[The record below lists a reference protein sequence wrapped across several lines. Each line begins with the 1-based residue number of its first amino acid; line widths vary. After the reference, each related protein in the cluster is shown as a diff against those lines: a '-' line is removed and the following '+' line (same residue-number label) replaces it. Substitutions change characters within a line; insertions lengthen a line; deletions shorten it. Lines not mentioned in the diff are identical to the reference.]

1 MSEFKFVHNTTTFN
15 LQNAL
20 SLALCADLAYENE
33 TTIKEKVKS
42 GWGFI
47 DCEFIEKKDD
57 DTQLFV
63 MSNDNM
69 VVVAFRGSEP
79 NIKDWGKNFT
89 FPFVDGPFGGKVHKG
104 FYSGVSNVWDEL
116 ITAIEDFKS
125 SGEKSLWFT
134 GHSLGGALATLSVA
148 RLLAD
153 GLPVDGLY
161 TIGQPRVGDEVFAR
175 NFNLD
180 FKPYTFRFVNNNDIV
195 TRVPP
200 RALLFRHIGTF
211 KYFNKDGDLV
221 DDIIWWNRF
230 IDRLSGRVESVFK
243 DSSKEKEFTDGIND
257 HDRKNYI
264 ALIEKAIQ
272 KNSVG

>member
-1 MSEFKFVHNTTTFN
+1 MSEFKFVHDTTDFN

-20 SLALCADLAYENE
+20 SLAICADLAYKDK
-33 TTIKEKVKS
+33 TIIEEKVKGEWKFS
-42 GWGFI
+42 G
-47 DCEFIEKKDD
+47 CQFIENRGD

-63 MSNDNM
+63 MSNDNI

-79 NIKDWGKNFT
+79 ILKDWGKNFT

-134 GHSLGGALATLSVA
+134 GHSLGGALATLAVA
-148 RLLAD
+148 RLRAD

-161 TIGQPRVGDEVFAR
+161 TIGQPRVGGEVFSR
-175 NFNLD
+175 NFSLE
-180 FKPYTFRFVNNNDIV
+180 FKPYTFRLVNNNDIV

-230 IDRLSGRVESVFK
+230 IDRLSGRIESIFK
-243 DSSKEKEFTDGIND
+243 NSLKDKEFTDGIDD
-257 HDRKNYI
+257 HDRQNYI
-264 ALIEKAIQ
+264 RLIGNAI
-272 KNSVG
+272 